1 MAAAEQREDARWEHL
16 MESVD
21 LLFAKVGVI
30 DHNQQQLNTQMDL
43 SAQVV
48 ERMLR
53 DQEALAKKM
62 ELTGQAVAQLTLDR
76 HHPPPES
83 PRPLHHDARHRGF
96 QQGTS
101 SRDNEVFPSHNHR
114 DIHRNHSEHHSY
126 SRNALPKLSFP
137 MFYGVNPAIWK
148 DKCLDYF
155 HFYNIPESL
164 WVTSASLNM
173 DENSSK
179 WYQMYKLTNGVSTW
193 SEFIKVVEQQF
204 GSFEYRDAMVEL
216 VSLYQEGALED
227 YISAFVNL
235 QYQITMYNTGMDQIY
250 FVTQFIKGLKPEL
263 RFGVQSQVP
272 ETMQRA
278 IMLARVQQQIADSKP
293 SKATKYQQFSKFST
307 QSTKSDVRSN
317 TSTSSLWKERQLR
330 DFRKANGL
338 CMYCGDK
345 FDAAHAA
352 SCSKRP
358 QNQVHS
364 LVVNDLDQPLSDE
377 ILTQLAMEDSV
388 TQELEQ
394 LSLNALAGTAVG
406 DVQNKVMLVLIDSGS
421 SNSFVSASFLNRAGL
436 TTVPTTPKQVKLPN
450 GQLLVSD
457 SKVPQMEWWCQ
468 GHTLVHDMQ
477 VLELTAYDAILGYD
491 WLKLHSTMTCL
502 WNQYKIEFVEKGK
515 LIQLQGVQPAPMS
528 ITPVSVTK
536 LVKLHKSNDIW
547 ALALIT
553 SVLSHPRI
561 LIHLRNCRPYSMNLR
576 MCSPNHLLYHLHGHM
591 TIPSLFYQMQ
601 CQ

>member
-1 MAAAEQREDARWEHL
+1 M
-16 MESVD
+16 
-21 LLFAKVGVI
+21 
-30 DHNQQQLNTQMDL
+30 
-43 SAQVV
+43 
-48 ERMLR
+48 
-53 DQEALAKKM
+53 
-62 ELTGQAVAQLTLDR
+62 
-76 HHPPPES
+76 
-83 PRPLHHDARHRGF
+83 
-96 QQGTS
+96 
-101 SRDNEVFPSHNHR
+101 
-114 DIHRNHSEHHSY
+114 
-126 SRNALPKLSFP
+126 
-137 MFYGVNPAIWK
+137 
-148 DKCLDYF
+148 
-155 HFYNIPESL
+155 
-164 WVTSASLNM
+164 TSASLNM

-193 SEFIKVVEQQF
+193 SEFIKAVEQQF

-216 VSLYQEGALED
+216 VSLYQEGTLED

-272 ETMQRA
+272 DTMQRA
-278 IMLARVQQQIADSKP
+278 IMLARVQQQIVDSKP
-293 SKATKYQQFSKFST
+293 YKATKFQQFSKFST

-377 ILTQLAMEDSV
+377 ILTQLAMEGSV

-394 LSLNALAGTAVG
+394 LSLNALAGTVVG
-406 DVQNKVMLVLIDSGS
+406 DVLQLRGRVQNKVMLVLIDSDS
-421 SNSFVSASFLNRAGL
+421 SNSFVSASFLTRAGP

-457 SKVPQMEWWCQ
+457 SKVPQMEWLCQ
-468 GHTLVHDMQ
+468 GHALVHDM
-477 VLELTAYDAILGYD
+477 
-491 WLKLHSTMTCL
+491 
-502 WNQYKIEFVEKGK
+502 
-515 LIQLQGVQPAPMS
+515 
-528 ITPVSVTK
+528 
-536 LVKLHKSNDIW
+536 
-547 ALALIT
+547 
-553 SVLSHPRI
+553 
-561 LIHLRNCRPYSMNLR
+561 
-576 MCSPNHLLYHLHGHM
+576 
-591 TIPSLFYQMQ
+591 
-601 CQ
+601 